1 MAGFARGLGVDEP
14 AVKVLNELA
23 NHHMALF
30 RLDFMRRS
38 HIADA
43 AKISV
48 RERGLL
54 ETAKAIAAFRGL
66 RENPV
71 EAARYEALGN
81 LPEDTLGYAFSR
93 HCWVNGIRSEEH
105 TSELQYLMR
114 LSYPVVV
121 LK

>member
-1 MAGFARGLGVDEP
+1 MAGFARALGVDEP

-48 RERGLL
+48 RERGFL

-66 RENPV
+66 RENPA
-71 EAARYEALGN
+71 EAARYEALGK
-81 LPEDTLGYAFSR
+81 LPEDTLGYAFYR
-93 HCWVNGIRSEEH
+93 HCRDNGRWERGRVGKECGGKGQ
-105 TSELQYLMR
+105 TR
-114 LSYPVVV
+114 GGP
-121 LK
+121 